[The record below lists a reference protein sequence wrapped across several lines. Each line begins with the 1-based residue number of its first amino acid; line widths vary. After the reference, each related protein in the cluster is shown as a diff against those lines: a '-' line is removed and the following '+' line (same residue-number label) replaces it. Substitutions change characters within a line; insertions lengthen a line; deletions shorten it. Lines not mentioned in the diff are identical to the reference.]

1 MPISPKHEVPA
12 ATQRPRTS
20 RAVHR
25 VNEMTTRPTMAIV
38 VTVLVIASWVVVIAT
53 GFDSDVQ
60 FVFGNLC
67 ASTTLVM
74 VFVLQH
80 TQRREQLAF
89 QLKLDELVHASP
101 EADDRLVAVE
111 ASSDDEMLDLEERR
125 IEQHVE
131 ARRDSPS

>member
-1 MPISPKHEVPA
+1 MPTPA
-12 ATQRPRTS
+12 KLESSRAQRPRTS
-20 RAVHR
+20 RAVHL

-38 VTVLVIASWVVVIAT
+38 VAVAVAVSWVVVIAS

-67 ASTTLVM
+67 ASITLVM

-101 EADDRLVAVE
+101 EANDRLVAVE
-111 ASSDDEMLDLEERR
+111 ASSDEEMLDLEERR
-125 IEQHVE
+125 LEHHVA
-131 ARRDSPS
+131 ARRDTHA